1 MRGRVAELAEQQQLV
16 VPGAVAHGA
25 DGFRVRIHAHR
36 AAPVALRMVY
46 LVALGDGD
54 DALVGEP
61 AGDGRAADGAEAG
74 LAEGAAGL
82 DAAPGHDADEAEV
95 VGAAVELAAD
105 GLPAV
110 DVADAAHLPRALRLR
125 LVVHLGLALGR
136 RRRREG
142 PGVAAGGRG
151 HV

>member
-1 MRGRVAELAEQQQLV
+1 VRGRVAELAEQQQLV

-25 DGFRVRIHAHR
+25 DGVRVRIPAR
-36 AAPVALRMVY
+36 RGAPVALGTVC

-61 AGDGRAADGAEAG
+61 PRDGRAADGAEAG
-74 LAEGAAGL
+74 LAEGASGL

-105 GLPAV
+105 NPPAV

-125 LVVHLGLALGR
+125 LSVHLGLAL
-136 RRRREG
+136 
-142 PGVAAGGRG
+142 
-151 HV
+151 